1 MSSKPEPVWVKERE
15 RGREGRGARR
25 VASAATFAA
34 LNQLVTGQM
43 RVQIHSPFAIKAPPL
58 KRAHLV
64 AQTVPAARMCS
75 GIKIWFHAFAHNLV
89 TKREMCVTAR
99 GGRGSRGRLP
109 VLAMC
114 AAWFLSHA
122 NKRELQT
129 RGDMWSLRWQQ
140 SEVSVGQEGVAKP
153 KAATAAAADSQ
164 SVDRCEWIWGWRV
177 SFYLFFFLLFWR
189 LCKGDESWSGEGG
202 GGEGKITKATCIWR
216 LAALSAARRENCWL
230 NLM

>member
-1 MSSKPEPVWVKERE
+1 MSSKPEQVQGRE

-58 KRAHLV
+58 KRAHL
-64 AQTVPAARMCS
+64 APQTVPAARMCS

-89 TKREMCVTAR
+89 TKREMYVTAR
-99 GGRGSRGRLP
+99 GGGRKESLP

-140 SEVSVGQEGVAKP
+140 SEVSAGQEGVAKP
-153 KAATAAAADSQ
+153 KAATAAAAAADSQ

-177 SFYLFFFLLFWR
+177 SFYLFIFFCFFGGCVKVMR
-189 LCKGDESWSGEGG
+189 VGEG
-202 GGEGKITKATCIWR
+202 R
-216 LAALSAARRENCWL
+216 V
-230 NLM
+230 